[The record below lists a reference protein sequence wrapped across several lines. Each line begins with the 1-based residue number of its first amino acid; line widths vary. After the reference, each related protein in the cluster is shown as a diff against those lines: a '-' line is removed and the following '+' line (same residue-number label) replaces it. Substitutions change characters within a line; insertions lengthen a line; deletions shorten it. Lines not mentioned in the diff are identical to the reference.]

1 MSISPQTKAG
11 ISGNIDLALRQTIE
25 IMQKVDPHNT
35 KSNSTDLLTKQTAV
49 QTVVLAA
56 IAQLLLANIEETR
69 IVQPN

>member
-1 MSISPQTKAG
+1 MSISSQTKAG
-11 ISGNIDLALRQTIE
+11 ISGNIELALRQTVE

-56 IAQLLLANIEETR
+56 IAQLLLAQIEETV
-69 IVQPN
+69 ILSPH